1 VRGGK
6 CNMLSSLGCLLLC
19 GSITLALGNAQKLPK
34 ANKRTELVIQ
44 HGWMSLIKMMLNERS
59 QV

>member
-1 VRGGK
+1 
-6 CNMLSSLGCLLLC
+6 MLSSLGCLLLC